1 MSNSRTSKSARLII
15 FLLAGILL
23 IYTIASTSVY
33 SISSTELGLVS
44 LLPIAFWIGLVLLV
58 CLWGFCLRGPRKYQI
73 LALGLTVSYLFV
85 APAIIRVPVWISES
99 YYPFGESVLI
109 NSQGHMVY
117 RAYAPLT
124 SYQYWPLFVYF
135 ASAFTLVTAM
145 PPDVIL
151 KFFPL
156 LTISLYGL
164 LTFLILRL
172 KLKASFAVFGAAFL
186 LSSFFTRQQ
195 YFGPQGIAYIFFL
208 LIVWLVSQL
217 FFDSQTSKG
226 TLAGLYILTFIATTM
241 THALTS
247 FLALVVVVAVYLAH
261 RFLHK
266 RPSAITSGL
275 LLFSALFWLSYNM
288 FAASGFFNLSIEK
301 IAQALMEIWNLGISR
316 ELTRIVGSPAQT
328 MSYVTSWS
336 IVLLTG
342 FIAAVQV
349 LFVLKDLRSHKKT
362 NDEGF
367 SVFMAIWLVLVV
379 VFALTAVYGSNE
391 AYQRAFMFGLIP
403 LTYLCVKLLS
413 KKPWILVLVLGGLL
427 FLSIPALYG
436 SDTYRLATDAVLTG
450 TKFFVDSTPQNIS
463 CLYSFYPHVRYFD
476 PLKNVEFISIPG
488 TLPFTSVPNST
499 AVQKAVSMAEYIIR
513 SDLQR
518 NYYLYFLREDPLDQ
532 VDFDRF
538 DRVYDDGSF
547 RVFMHPNET
556 SLP

>member
-1 MSNSRTSKSARLII
+1 MSNSRISKSARLII
-15 FLLAGILL
+15 FLLAGVLL

-44 LLPIAFWIGLVLLV
+44 RLPITFWIGLVLLV
-58 CLWGFCLRGPRKYQI
+58 CLWGFCLRGPLKYQI
-73 LALGLTVSYLFV
+73 LALVLTVSYLFV

-99 YYPFGESVLI
+99 YYPFGESLLI

-117 RAYAPLT
+117 RASAPIV

-164 LTFLILRL
+164 LTFLILKV
-172 KLKASFAVFGAAFL
+172 KLKSSFAVFGAAFL
-186 LSSFFTRQQ
+186 LSCFFTRQQ
-195 YFGPQGIAYIFFL
+195 YFGPQGTAYIFFL
-208 LIVWLVSQL
+208 LIIWIVSQL

-226 TLAGLYILTFIATTM
+226 TLAALYILMFIVTTM

-247 FLALVVVVAVYLAH
+247 FMALLVVVAVYLAY
-261 RFLHK
+261 RFLRK
-266 RPSAITSGL
+266 GPPAITSGL
-275 LLFSALFWLSYNM
+275 LMFSALFWLSYNM
-288 FAASGFFNLSIEK
+288 FVASRFFNLGVETMTQS
-301 IAQALMEIWNLGISR
+301 LSEIWELDISR
-316 ELTRIVGSPAQT
+316 ELARIPGSPAQT

-336 IVLLTG
+336 IVFLTG
-342 FIAAVQV
+342 FIAAIQV
-349 LFVLKDLRSHKKT
+349 LFVLKDVRSRKQT
-362 NDEGF
+362 NGEGF
-367 SVFMAIWLVLVV
+367 SVFTVVWLVLVV
-379 VFALTAVYGSNE
+379 VFGLVAVYGSHE

-403 LTYLCVKLLS
+403 LTYLCVKLLA

-427 FLSIPALYG
+427 FLNIPALYG

-463 CLYSFYPHVRYFD
+463 CLYGFYPHVRYFD
-476 PLKNVEFISIPG
+476 PLKNVEFIFMPG
-488 TLPFTSVPNST
+488 TLPFTYVPSSR

-518 NYYLYFLREDPLDQ
+518 NYYLYFLRADLLDQ
-532 VDFDRF
+532 VDFSGF
-538 DRVYDDGSF
+538 DRVYDDQSF
-547 RVFMHPNET
+547 CVFMHANAT